1 MAMDV
6 TLPVDIASKGCLLP
20 TIGACWA
27 VVWLRRAQANGTRM
41 GNMRQ
46 RENAER
52 MAGMRLTIDGLL
64 LAGVQMVD
72 FMEELILAGFRPSLQ
87 DGALCGTRT
96 SDCAALIRGYSRF
109 SLREKE
115 TASEASSLRLPSLQ
129 VSSLHVPLL
138 DVSSLLGRLR
148 GWRTLT
154 NCSGSMVLLAALLLL
169 FGVPLWSQSNTVAP
183 AKAATPILIELF
195 TSEGCSSCPPADA
208 WLKQMDV
215 TQPIPGAQAIVL
227 SEHVDYWNHD
237 GWTDPYSSAFF
248 TDRQSAYVRALQGSS
263 PYTPEMVVN
272 GETEVQLS
280 DQAQITKVL
289 VGAAKAQ
296 QLPVAIDGLKIE
308 GASLH
313 AHIDIDGATSRH
325 NADVYAVVALNH
337 AESKVLRGE
346 NGGRQLMHAAVALE
360 LVKVG
365 KLEKGKPFSRDF
377 QAKIKPGVDPNNL
390 RLVVFVQESGPGPV
404 LGAAVK
410 EVGGKEMASAVK

>member
-1 MAMDV
+1 
-6 TLPVDIASKGCLLP
+6 
-20 TIGACWA
+20 
-27 VVWLRRAQANGTRM
+27 
-41 GNMRQ
+41 
-46 RENAER
+46 
-52 MAGMRLTIDGLL
+52 MRLTFTNGAISGLL
-64 LAGVQMVD
+64 MAGL
-72 FMEELILAGFRPSLQ
+72 FLLS
-87 DGALCGTRT
+87 GA
-96 SDCAALIRGYSRF
+96 
-109 SLREKE
+109 
-115 TASEASSLRLPSLQ
+115 
-129 VSSLHVPLL
+129 
-138 DVSSLLGRLR
+138 
-148 GWRTLT
+148 
-154 NCSGSMVLLAALLLL
+154 
-169 FGVPLWSQSNTVAP
+169 PLWSQSNTVP
-183 AKAATPILIELF
+183 GVKTATPILIELF

-208 WLKQMDV
+208 WLQQMDV

-272 GETEVQLS
+272 GGAEVQLS

-296 QLPVAIDGLKIE
+296 QLPVAIGGLTVDGT
-308 GASLH
+308 SLH
-313 AHIDIDGATSRH
+313 AHIDVDGATSRH

-337 AESKVLRGE
+337 AESQVLHGE

-365 KLEKGKPFSRDF
+365 KLEKGKPFRQDF
-377 QAKIKPGVDPNNL
+377 QAKIKPGVNPNNL

-410 EVGGKEMASAVK
+410 EVAGKQVASAVK